1 MSTLAELLAQRE
13 AIEQKIDMIR
23 KEERRNAIADV
34 LQVIKDFELTEQDL
48 FGKKKGAPGVLPPKY
63 RNPETGQTWSG
74 KGRAPNWLEGR
85 NREDFLI

>member
-13 AIEQKIDMIR
+13 AIEQQIDMIR
-23 KEERRNAIADV
+23 KEERRNAIVDV
-34 LQVIKDFELTEQDL
+34 LQIIKDFELTEQDL
-48 FGKKKGAPGVLPPKY
+48 FGKKKGTPGVLPPKY